1 MNRYRHIF
9 LCFIVLGA
17 SVVGKAQ
24 NPCATENKFYPKN
37 AQGWAELAAIKSN
50 IAQAPFA
57 KQQGDTLIF
66 PTVVHI
72 IHNGTVGNISDSQ
85 VVDGLRII
93 NEDFNRENLDTS
105 VTRDLFKPYAG
116 AVGFKFIL
124 AKLDSIGDSTTAIVR
139 VDSSSIPHPN
149 PPNADFDNC
158 KKISHWPPEMY
169 YNIWIVRS
177 ILGGASGYAQYPGTN
192 FTYGGPWSTWGIVV
206 RHNQWGTI
214 GTSSTDGR
222 TGTHEVGHT
231 FGLYHTFL
239 STSANCGARC
249 DTTGDEVCDTPPVNY
264 SSSGLC
270 PTTKNTCGNDT
281 VGPSPYDTNVV
292 DQIENYMS
300 YKSCQNMF
308 SQGQKDRMRG
318 FVASFPTLV
327 GLSTDSNLLAT
338 GIIDAL
344 PINVE
349 MVEPRNSIKVFPN
362 PFANK
367 VEVFIKTHMEL
378 REPQIQLFNI
388 LGQEIEFTLGSNIFT
403 AETQRIDILLNS
415 NVQSGIYFMTL
426 QTKHEVLVEKL
437 IKE

>member
-24 NPCATENKFYPKN
+24 NPCATENKLYPKN
-37 AQGWAELAAIKSN
+37 AQGWADLETIKSN

-57 KQQGDTLIF
+57 KKQGDTLIF

-93 NEDFNRENLDTS
+93 NEDFNRENPDTS

-124 AKLDSIGDSTTAIVR
+124 AKLDSNGDSTTAIVR
-139 VDSSSIPHPN
+139 VDSSSIPHPE
-149 PPNADFDNC
+149 PTDSDFDNC
-158 KKISHWPPEMY
+158 KKISHWPPDMY

-177 ILGGASGYAQYPGTN
+177 IQGGTLGYAQYPGTN

-206 RHNQWGTI
+206 KHNQWGAI
-214 GTSSTDGR
+214 GTSSADGR

-239 STSANCGARC
+239 SASANCGARC

-264 SSSGLC
+264 SSGLC
-270 PTTKNTCGNDT
+270 PTTQNTCGNDT

-344 PINVE
+344 PINIE
-349 MVEPRNSIKVFPN
+349 MVEARNSIKVFPN
-362 PFANK
+362 PFEK
-367 VEVFIKTHMEL
+367 RLEV
-378 REPQIQLFNI
+378 QLSTDTKLNEEDI
-388 LGQEIEFTLGSNIFT
+388 RVVSVLGQEVGFTLELSIHTRGAHRFEIQLDPKINP
-403 AETQRIDILLNS
+403 
-415 NVQSGIYFMTL
+415 GIYFLTL
-426 QTKHEVLVEKL
+426 RTKHGKVVEKL
-437 IKE
+437 IKN